1 MTKTSNNE
9 TIKAPGLHLLAMELR
24 APMEIFG
31 TLALWPLLTA
41 MPRGDGH
48 PVLVF
53 PGLAASGRST
63 LIMRRYLRAQ
73 GYSVHCWKMGRNMG
87 PQPGVID
94 ACLKRIDELRA
105 RHGRKVSLI
114 GWSLGGLF
122 ARELAKLRPD
132 DVRIV
137 VSMGSPFTGPKAA
150 SNADGIYRRYNPAK
164 DAEKSKFPDLHRA
177 PPVPTTSIYSRSDGI
192 VAWPCSIQDDSPQT
206 ENIEVHASHV
216 GMGANA
222 EVLRILADRLAQPE
236 GAWQPHRKSD
246 KLRKSGM
253 WKCAFSG
260 RQNLAA

>member
-1 MTKTSNNE
+1 MTTNSSTQ
-9 TIKAPGLHLLAMELR
+9 TIKAPGLHLLAMEMR
-24 APMEIFG
+24 APMEVLS

-63 LIMRRYLRAQ
+63 VILRRFLKTQ
-73 GYSVHCWKMGRNMG
+73 GYSVHCWNLGRNLG

-94 ACLKRIDELRA
+94 ACLKRIDQLRA
-105 RHGRKVSLI
+105 QHGRKVSLI

-137 VSMGSPFTGPKAA
+137 VSLGSPFAGHEGA
-150 SNADGIYRRYNPAK
+150 SNASGVYRRFNPQR
-164 DAEKSKFPDLHRA
+164 DAETVRFPNLKVA

-192 VAWPCSIQDDSPQT
+192 VAWPCSIQDISPQT
-206 ENIEVHASHV
+206 ENIEVHASHI
-216 GMGANA
+216 GMGTNPA
-222 EVLRILADRLAQPE
+222 VLRILADRLAQPE
-236 GAWQPHRKSD
+236 GAWLPHRNSD
-246 KLRKSGM
+246 KSGTRKCVFGT
-253 WKCAFSG
+253 
-260 RQNLAA
+260 RQNFAT